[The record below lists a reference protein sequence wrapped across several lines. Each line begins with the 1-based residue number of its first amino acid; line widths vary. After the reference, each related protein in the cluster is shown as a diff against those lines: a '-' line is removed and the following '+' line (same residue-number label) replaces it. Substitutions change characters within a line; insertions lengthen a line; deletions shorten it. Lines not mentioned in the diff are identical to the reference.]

1 MDSDADELQ
10 RTSHSR
16 DPTVLG
22 SLPGVEKRWD
32 RGKAIRTDAGAE
44 LATTDELTVVLADE
58 LNGSD
63 LKGALAAA
71 EIDELLVGWVEGWT
85 EGSVRCTG
93 TTALATTVL
102 SSPEPVELDKEATRS
117 SIGLEFELSAG
128 DCARDWGRALA
139 LGNSTEDALSEGRMT
154 LSRIVSSGTSSD
166 THEIST
172 RGSGFKSRN
181 AESSTWRLKSLD
193 GGVLS
198 TFPRLTLGSP
208 RSRISESAKLLL
220 ARVFR
225 RLVIRSTT

>member
-1 MDSDADELQ
+1 M
-10 RTSHSR
+10 
-16 DPTVLG
+16 
-22 SLPGVEKRWD
+22 
-32 RGKAIRTDAGAE
+32 
-44 LATTDELTVVLADE
+44 VLADE

-63 LKGALAAA
+63 LKGALTAA

-85 EGSVRCTG
+85 DGSVRCTG
-93 TTALATTVL
+93 TMALATTVL
-102 SSPEPVELDKEATRS
+102 SSPEPVELDEEATRS
-117 SIGLEFELSAG
+117 SIWLKFELSAG
-128 DCARDWGRALA
+128 DCARDWGSALA
-139 LGNSTEDALSEGRMT
+139 LGNIDGRRALRGKNSLLED
-154 LSRIVSSGTSSD
+154 RIVGYFVG

-220 ARVFR
+220 ASCFPTVSDSFND
-225 RLVIRSTT
+225 VTSVH